1 MNSYTNTIRKAK
13 DKPRLSVNYGMSEQ
27 DMIDTLKV
35 RGYIVLKP
43 VQTVKY
49 ERL

>member
-1 MNSYTNTIRKAK
+1 MKAYNNTVRKASE
-13 DKPRLSVNYGMSEQ
+13 KPRLSVNFGMSEQ

-43 VQTVKY
+43 VKTVKY